1 MITVFLGGWY
11 ESKYLNIVKEKTV
24 NLKWYTKKCVFN
36 INKDINRRLQN
47 CCETYRKQIAIEKYS
62 TQRQGLGR
70 QITIR

>member
-1 MITVFLGGWY
+1 M
-11 ESKYLNIVKEKTV
+11 